1 MRRTLA
7 LILGFVISTVAG
19 SSVTLADDNLEV
31 EPLLAVSTNRFGPT
45 FELVTIDVHGE
56 HAELVL
62 PFRCEAENPC
72 WSPDLRKIAYRSK
85 KSGQLQLYV
94 YDFDRNEETNVTK
107 TSSGEHE
114 PTWSPDGNKML
125 FTSQR
130 TGNHELFVVNADGS
144 NPVNLTNNSAFDSDP
159 AWSPDGKK
167 IAFGSSRGN
176 QWRLYVMDADG
187 SNVRDVLGHAL
198 GGWTGPNWS
207 PDGSQIVYVGPNNG
221 SLQIFVVSADGTG
234 AQPITDSRA
243 PAANTWPVYSPDGR
257 YIAYAHYDTPQHD
270 EKGTLMVYDIETL
283 EHRPVAPGGMRTYS
297 RVSWKPR
304 PRDNAPPV
312 DPFRPRVRAAN

>member
-1 MRRTLA
+1 
-7 LILGFVISTVAG
+7 
-19 SSVTLADDNLEV
+19 
-31 EPLLAVSTNRFGPT
+31 
-45 FELVTIDVHGE
+45 
-56 HAELVL
+56 
-62 PFRCEAENPC
+62 
-72 WSPDLRKIAYRSK
+72 
-85 KSGQLQLYV
+85 
-94 YDFDRNEETNVTK
+94 
-107 TSSGEHE
+107 
-114 PTWSPDGNKML
+114 
-125 FTSQR
+125 
-130 TGNHELFVVNADGS
+130 
-144 NPVNLTNNSAFDSDP
+144 
-159 AWSPDGKK
+159 
-167 IAFGSSRGN
+167 
-176 QWRLYVMDADG
+176 MDADG

-243 PAANTWPVYSPDGR
+243 PAANTWPAYSPDGR

-270 EKGTLMVYDIETL
+270 EKGTIMVYDVETL

-312 DPFRPRVRAAN
+312 DPFRQRAAN